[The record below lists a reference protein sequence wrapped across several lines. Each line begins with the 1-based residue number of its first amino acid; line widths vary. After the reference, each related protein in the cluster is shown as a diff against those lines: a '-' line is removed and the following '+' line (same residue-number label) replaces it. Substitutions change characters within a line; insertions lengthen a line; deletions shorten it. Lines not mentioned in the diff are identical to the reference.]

1 MSSPD
6 APRNLPTPH
15 YFNAEPEVA
24 SARRTIE
31 VSLADGTFR
40 IQTDTGVF
48 SHGRVDA
55 GTKVLLMEAP
65 ALPAQGTF
73 LDLGCGAGPM
83 AMTMARRSPQSSVW
97 AIDVNERARQLTR
110 DNATSLMLTNVTV
123 SSPDDVPQELLFDV
137 IWSNPPIKAG
147 KKELHDLLTRWLE
160 RLTPQGVAVLVVNKN
175 LGSDSLAKW
184 LGDLGWNVKRI
195 SSRQG
200 YRVLLVHRA

>member
-31 VSLADGTFR
+31 LSLADGTFS

>member
-1 MSSPD
+1 MSLPD
-6 APRNLPTPH
+6 APLNLPTPH

-31 VSLADGTFR
+31 VALADGTFS

-55 GTKVLLMEAP
+55 GTKVLLMESP
-65 ALPAQGTF
+65 ALPATGTF

-123 SSPDDVPQELLFDV
+123 TSPDDVPQELLFDV

-200 YRVLLVHRA
+200 YRVLLVRRS

>member
-6 APRNLPTPH
+6 APQNLPTPH

-31 VSLADGTFR
+31 VSLADGTFS

-65 ALPAQGTF
+65 ALPITGTF

-97 AIDVNERARQLTR
+97 AIDVNERARHLTR
-110 DNATSLMLTNVTV
+110 DNATSLLLTNVTV
-123 SSPDDVPQELLFDV
+123 TTPDDVPPELLFDV

-147 KKELHDLLTRWLE
+147 KKELHDLLTRWLG
-160 RLTPQGVAVLVVNKN
+160 RLTPAGVAVLVVNKN

-200 YRVLLVHRA
+200 YRVLLVRRS

>member
-31 VSLADGTFR
+31 VSLADGTFS

-73 LDLGCGAGPM
+73 IDLGCGAGPM

>member
-31 VSLADGTFR
+31 VSLADGTFS

>member
-1 MSSPD
+1 MSLPD
-6 APRNLPTPH
+6 APQNLPTPH

-31 VSLADGTFR
+31 VSLADGTFS

>member
-1 MSSPD
+1 MSLPD
-6 APRNLPTPH
+6 APQDLPTPH

-31 VSLADGTFR
+31 VSLADGTFS

>member
-1 MSSPD
+1 MSLPD
-6 APRNLPTPH
+6 APQNLPTPH

-31 VSLADGTFR
+31 VSLADGTFS

-55 GTKVLLMEAP
+55 GTKVLLMESP
-65 ALPAQGTF
+65 TLPATGTF

>member
-31 VSLADGTFR
+31 VSLADGTFS

-200 YRVLLVHRA
+200 YRILLVHRA

>member
-1 MSSPD
+1 M
-6 APRNLPTPH
+6 
-15 YFNAEPEVA
+15 
-24 SARRTIE
+24 
-31 VSLADGTFR
+31 SLADGTFS

-65 ALPAQGTF
+65 ALPTTGNL

-110 DNATSLMLTNVTV
+110 DNATSLLLTNVTV
-123 SSPDDVPQELLFDV
+123 TTPDDVPPELLFDV

-147 KKELHDLLTRWLE
+147 KKELHDLLTRWLG
-160 RLTPQGVAVLVVNKN
+160 RLTPAGVAVLVVNKN

-200 YRVLLVHRA
+200 YRVLLVRRS

>member
-6 APRNLPTPH
+6 APQNLPTPH

-31 VSLADGTFR
+31 VSLADGTFS

>member
-1 MSSPD
+1 MSLPD
-6 APRNLPTPH
+6 APQNLPTPH

-31 VSLADGTFR
+31 VSLADGTFS

-65 ALPAQGTF
+65 ALPTIGNL

-110 DNATSLMLTNVTV
+110 DNATSLLLTNVTV
-123 SSPDDVPQELLFDV
+123 TTPDDVPPELLFDV

-147 KKELHDLLTRWLE
+147 KKELHDLLTRWLG
-160 RLTPQGVAVLVVNKN
+160 RLTPAGVAVLVVNKN

-200 YRVLLVHRA
+200 YRVLLVRRS